1 VGIVREDGARRRD
14 AAAAVDVKVSTGRDR
29 PRWDHA
35 LLKIVEARKSVLM
48 MPRRPLPGRRRRVDV
63 GCPRPSGRDGWAPE
77 GVDVAP

>member
-1 VGIVREDGARRRD
+1 MGIVREDGARRRD
-14 AAAAVDVKVSTGRDR
+14 VAAAVDVKVSTGRDR
-29 PRWDHA
+29 PQLDHA